1 MAITL
6 TNTGITFPSGNAQT
20 VSFAETDNA
29 GQLLSVNDYGGNNTW
44 TKPTGCTRIRVIV
57 VAGGG
62 GGSNHG
68 ESGGAGGYAEK
79 TIDVTGI
86 SSVIITIG
94 AGGTGVQYNGA
105 GGDGGTTSF
114 GAYVSASGGYGANRN
129 SNHAGGHGGIGSGG
143 DINQRGGGGSG
154 HDGRGGRGGTSF
166 FGGSKFSGWGGNS
179 HAHQEEGNVPPGAG
193 GFGDHTT
200 HGPRGSYGANGRVIV
215 YNYK

>member
-20 VSFAETDNA
+20 TKFDE
-29 GQLLSVNDYGGNNTW
+29 NNNVGALISTQYFGSTGTW
-44 TKPTGCTRIRVIV
+44 TRPTGCTRIRVIV
-57 VAGGG
+57 VGAGGSASG
-62 GGSNHG
+62 YG

-86 SSVIITIG
+86 ASVAVTVPG
-94 AGGTGVQYNGA
+94 QSAGVSYSAA
-105 GGDGGTTSF
+105 GNDGGTSSF